1 MGGFAPQI
9 QQPQSPPSG
18 KGTGINSIPQ
28 QAGQENDFEKFLTG
42 LGGGKITTPS
52 QGGQPQ
58 MGMPNP
64 YENTVQP
71 YNQQQ
76 PMPTT
81 GKGSLANGQFSQIAT
96 GKGV

>member
-9 QQPQSPPSG
+9 QQPQSPQTG
-18 KGTGINSIPQ
+18 KGSGINPIPQ
-28 QAGQENDFEKFLTG
+28 QANQENDLQKFLTG
-42 LGGGKITTPS
+42 LGGGRITTPG
-52 QGGQPQ
+52 QDGQPQ

-76 PMPTT
+76 PKPST
-81 GKGSLANGQFSQIAT
+81 GKGSPANSQLAQIAT